1 MDNNST
7 VYKIIIS
14 VLVFAMVVIAVYY
27 FYLRFSASP
36 KILPSVEQNTSQ
48 DVSSEDTIFLVAPT
62 GEVSDL
68 LNAVTVYA
76 ETEKN
81 EYEKEINNVNT
92 DILTAEAFDLATSK
106 DEEGI

>member
-1 MDNNST
+1 MDNHST

-14 VLVFAMVVIAVYY
+14 VLVLATVIIAVYY
-27 FYLRFSASP
+27 FYLRFSTSQRV
-36 KILPSVEQNTSQ
+36 LPSVEQNTAQ
-48 DVSSEDTIFLVAPT
+48 DVSPEDSIFLVAPT

-76 ETEKN
+76 ETEKD

-92 DILTAEAFDLATSK
+92 SILTAEALDLANSK
-106 DEEGI
+106 DEEDI